1 LIRAWNMIKLSPTM
15 KKEEEQIEQKQKEK
29 QQMNE

>member
-1 LIRAWNMIKLSPTM
+1 MINPSPTI
-15 KKEEEQIEQKQKEK
+15 KKEEQIEQKQKQK